1 MLWVSVRVSPID
13 GHCSTER
20 DRETRPEM
28 HGSGHLERDGQ
39 RGRYR
44 ATVASPLA
52 HLPDGLSDVDAGSVP
67 AADIYKTAVEQYRF
81 QAQFNW
87 SRTQFLL
94 TFNAAVLVA
103 ATVVASTSGHGAFVF
118 ALGAVAVLLTV
129 AVLRTQ
135 HDYYRA
141 ARNHL
146 RLIEH
151 TLQLPQ
157 HARLD
162 ATSATGHRRSKP
174 PGAPLSGR
182 HRGG

>member
-1 MLWVSVRVSPID
+1 
-13 GHCSTER
+13 
-20 DRETRPEM
+20 M
-28 HGSGHLERDGQ
+28 HQRGHLGRYGR

-44 ATVASPLA
+44 ASVASPVA
-52 HLPDGLSDVDAGSVP
+52 HLPNRFTDGDGVSIS

-103 ATVVASTSGHGAFVF
+103 ATVVATSGHGALVF
-118 ALGAVAVLLTV
+118 ALGAVAALLTV
-129 AVLRTQ
+129 AVLRSQ

-146 RLIEH
+146 RLIED
-151 TLQLPQ
+151 TLQLPPQ
-157 HARLD
+157 VRLD
-162 ATSATGHRRSKP
+162 ATSATGHRRSRP
-174 PGAPLSGR
+174 PGAPPAGR

>member
-1 MLWVSVRVSPID
+1 M
-13 GHCSTER
+13 HER
-20 DRETRPEM
+20 
-28 HGSGHLERDGQ
+28 GHL
-39 RGRYR
+39 GRYGRCGGYR
-44 ATVASPLA
+44 ANVASPVA
-52 HLPDGLSDVDAGSVP
+52 HLPSPFTDGDGGSIP

-103 ATVVASTSGHGAFVF
+103 ATVVASTSGHGALVF
-118 ALGAVAVLLTV
+118 ALGAVAALLTV
-129 AVLRTQ
+129 AVLRNQ

-146 RLIEH
+146 RLIED
-151 TLQLPQ
+151 TLRLPP
-157 HARLD
+157 HVRLD
-162 ATSATGHRRSKP
+162 ATFATGHRRSKP
-174 PGAPLSGR
+174 PGATPSGR

>member
-1 MLWVSVRVSPID
+1 
-13 GHCSTER
+13 
-20 DRETRPEM
+20 M
-28 HGSGHLERDGQ
+28 HQRGNLGRYGR

-44 ATVASPLA
+44 ANVASPVA
-52 HLPDGLSDVDAGSVP
+52 HLPNRFTDGDGVSIS

-87 SRTQFLL
+87 SRTQFLI

-103 ATVVASTSGHGAFVF
+103 ATVVATSGHGALVF
-118 ALGAVAVLLTV
+118 GLGAVAALLTV
-129 AVLRTQ
+129 AVLRSQ

-146 RLIEH
+146 RLIED
-151 TLQLPQ
+151 TLQLPA
-157 HARLD
+157 HVRLD
-162 ATSATGHRRSKP
+162 ATSATGHRRNRP
-174 PGAPLSGR
+174 PGAPPSGR

>member
-1 MLWVSVRVSPID
+1 V
-13 GHCSTER
+13 
-20 DRETRPEM
+20 
-28 HGSGHLERDGQ
+28 HGRGSLRRYGR

-44 ATVASPLA
+44 ANVASPVA
-52 HLPDGLSDVDAGSVP
+52 HLPNGFTDGDGGSIP

-103 ATVVASTSGHGAFVF
+103 ATVVASTSGHGTLVF
-118 ALGAVAVLLTV
+118 ALGAVAALLTV
-129 AVLRTQ
+129 AVLRSQ

-146 RLIEH
+146 RLIED

-157 HARLD
+157 HVRLD
-162 ATSATGHRRSKP
+162 ATSATGHRRSRP
-174 PGAPLSGR
+174 PGAPASGR

>member
-1 MLWVSVRVSPID
+1 
-13 GHCSTER
+13 
-20 DRETRPEM
+20 M
-28 HGSGHLERDGQ
+28 HGKGHLGQDGP

-44 ATVASPLA
+44 ANVASPVA
-52 HLPDGLSDVDAGSVP
+52 HLPNRFTDGEGVSIP

-103 ATVVASTSGHGAFVF
+103 ATVVASTTGHGALVF
-118 ALGAVAVLLTV
+118 ALGVAAALLTV

-162 ATSATGHRRSKP
+162 ATSAIGHRRSKP

-182 HRGG
+182 HRGR

>member
-1 MLWVSVRVSPID
+1 VRVSPID
-13 GHCSTER
+13 GHRSTER

-28 HGSGHLERDGQ
+28 HGRGLLERDGR

-44 ATVASPLA
+44 ANVASPVA
-52 HLPDGLSDVDAGSVP
+52 HVHHRFTDGEADSVP

-103 ATVVASTSGHGAFVF
+103 ATVVASTSSHGALVF

-157 HARLD
+157 HVRLE
-162 ATSATGHRRSKP
+162 ATSATGHRRSKL
-174 PGAPLSGR
+174 PGAPPSGR

>member
-1 MLWVSVRVSPID
+1 VHWR
-13 GHCSTER
+13 
-20 DRETRPEM
+20 
-28 HGSGHLERDGQ
+28 GHLGRDG
-39 RGRYR
+39 RCGRYR
-44 ATVASPLA
+44 ANVVSPVA
-52 HLPDGLSDVDAGSVP
+52 HLPTGFMDGDAVSIP

-94 TFNAAVLVA
+94 SFNAAVLVA
-103 ATVVASTSGHGAFVF
+103 ATVVASTSGHGALVF
-118 ALGAVAVLLTV
+118 ALGAVAALLTV

-141 ARNHL
+141 ALNHL
-146 RLIEH
+146 RLIEE
-151 TLQLPQ
+151 TLQLPR

-174 PGAPLSGR
+174 PGARPSGR

>member
-1 MLWVSVRVSPID
+1 
-13 GHCSTER
+13 
-20 DRETRPEM
+20 M
-28 HGSGHLERDGQ
+28 HGEVHLGRDGR

-52 HLPDGLSDVDAGSVP
+52 QLPHGFTEGDAGSIP

-103 ATVVASTSGHGAFVF
+103 ATAVASTSGHGALVF
-118 ALGAVAVLLTV
+118 ALGAVAALLTV

-146 RLIEH
+146 LLIEH

-162 ATSATGHRRSKP
+162 ATSATGHRRSRA

-182 HRGG
+182 HRAG

>member
-1 MLWVSVRVSPID
+1 MQ
-13 GHCSTER
+13 ER
-20 DRETRPEM
+20 
-28 HGSGHLERDGQ
+28 GHLGRYER

-44 ATVASPLA
+44 ANVVSPVGR
-52 HLPDGLSDVDAGSVP
+52 LPNRFSDGDGVSIS

-103 ATVVASTSGHGAFVF
+103 ATVVATSGHGRLVF
-118 ALGAVAVLLTV
+118 ALGAVAAVLTV
-129 AVLRTQ
+129 AVLRSQ

-146 RLIEH
+146 RLIED
-151 TLQLPQ
+151 TLQLPP
-157 HARLD
+157 HVRLD
-162 ATSATGHRRSKP
+162 ATSATGHRRSRP
-174 PGAPLSGR
+174 PGAASSGR

>member
-1 MLWVSVRVSPID
+1 MHERGNVSRY
-13 GHCSTER
+13 GR
-20 DRETRPEM
+20 
-28 HGSGHLERDGQ
+28 

-44 ATVASPLA
+44 ANVASPVA
-52 HLPDGLSDVDAGSVP
+52 HLPSRFTGGDGVSLS

-103 ATVVASTSGHGAFVF
+103 ATVVASTSGHGELVF
-118 ALGAVAVLLTV
+118 ALGAVAALLTV
-129 AVLRTQ
+129 GVLRSQ

-146 RLIEH
+146 RLIED
-151 TLQLPQ
+151 TLQLPP
-157 HARLD
+157 HVRLD
-162 ATSATGHRRSKP
+162 ATSATGHRRNRP
-174 PGAPLSGR
+174 PGAPPSGR

>member
-1 MLWVSVRVSPID
+1 
-13 GHCSTER
+13 
-20 DRETRPEM
+20 M
-28 HGSGHLERDGQ
+28 HRRGHLGRDLR

-44 ATVASPLA
+44 ANVASPVA
-52 HLPDGLSDVDAGSVP
+52 HLPNGITDGEGGSIP

-103 ATVVASTSGHGAFVF
+103 ATIVASTSGHGALVF
-118 ALGAVAVLLTV
+118 ALGAVAALLTV

-146 RLIEH
+146 RLIED

-162 ATSATGHRRSKP
+162 ATSATRHRRSKP
-174 PGAPLSGR
+174 PGGPSSGR